1 MLKNYKMKSISLF
14 LISMLMIGITNSLSQ
29 VTTVSSSEYG
39 RIFDVVYDQN
49 TQNRVYA
56 ASMNNHILVS
66 NDNGL
71 SWEVFYSLPSGY
83 VKELRMVNDTHL
95 SFYLTNAN
103 NPEDISIHL
112 LQLSDL
118 TLTTINRP
126 INNESEN
133 RSIQDYSI
141 YENNTDI
148 MLYKEIYTIGFD
160 NYNRVHYTTDGGQTW
175 TMVYDEIS
183 SNLISVDKVLIS
195 YNNPNQLF
203 ISRGNGGNGVNGG
216 LLVSNDAGATWN
228 EYYAGTNIRA
238 VSVDL
243 FDANHWM
250 IGTDPGWGQDEA
262 VFQTLDAGAN
272 WSQVTILFDDHWE
285 KAINEVIFHPNIPN
299 KIYVL
304 ETNEIAI
311 STDGGATWSVQVY
324 DPFTPNYYF
333 GLSATFNPFDD
344 NEVIYTS
351 NWYPYRSTDGGITIE
366 RMYTPYSWVSSA
378 DLSANSGGGQDPYLY
393 YGVQGGLV
401 SKNLVTN
408 NETSYGVQSIDIVTG
423 STPPTFF
430 TDKNQYGRIFASVE
444 DFNGKALNVS
454 TDHGQSFETFYTGFW
469 DPVLNIHPDPV
480 DTTDVWVSFDV
491 FSGSGTYIVDV
502 TSPDPW
508 NPTITNLTMP
518 SSAKHYSTW
527 INPMNNQDVLAGLG
541 GEIWSSSDRGANWTN
556 SSDGLNLDPALGGIY
571 NIVQNPLDTNEF
583 VLASS
588 EGVWK
593 STDTHATWTSILS
606 TNNVRQV
613 LYDPNN
619 PAVLVA
625 AIYDSPVSN
634 TAIYFSTNSG
644 VNWNMIPVEE
654 LVYCNSTSMAFDF
667 TGGGF
672 TVYLAT
678 YDLGVITYNVMY
690 NTTGIETPIVDF
702 SGLTI
707 YPNPVTD
714 VLNMAF
720 KNGSTPVTT
729 VIYNALGAEVDR
741 YVNQS
746 KLDLSHLNTGV
757 YLIKVS
763 NPKGNSFVKR
773 IIKN

>member
-1 MLKNYKMKSISLF
+1 MKRLSLFFISL
-14 LISMLMIGITNSLSQ
+14 LMIGITNSFSQ

-49 TQNRVYA
+49 TQNGVYA

-66 NDNGL
+66 NDNGV
-71 SWEVFYSLPSGY
+71 SWEVFYSFSSGY

-103 NPEDISIHL
+103 NPEDNSIHL
-112 LQLSDL
+112 IQLSDL

-126 INNESEN
+126 INNESTDRAIE
-133 RSIQDYSI
+133 DYSI
-141 YENNTDI
+141 YENNIDI
-148 MLYKEIYTIGFD
+148 MLYKEIYTIGID
-160 NYNRVHYTTDGGQTW
+160 NYNRVHYTTNGGQTW

-183 SNLISVDKVLIS
+183 SNLISVDKVLIN

-203 ISRGNGGNGVNGG
+203 ITRGNGANGVNGG
-216 LLVSNDAGATWN
+216 FLVSNDAGVNWT
-228 EYYAGTNIRA
+228 EYYAETNIRA
-238 VSVDL
+238 VAVDL

-262 VFQTLDAGAN
+262 VYETLDAGAN
-272 WSQVTILFDDHWE
+272 WSQVTIAFDDHWE

-324 DPFTPNYYF
+324 DPFTPSYYF
-333 GLSATFNPFDD
+333 GLSATFNPFND

-366 RMYTPYSWVSSA
+366 RMYTPYSWVSSV

-408 NETSYGVQSIDIVTG
+408 SETSYGVQSVDIISG
-423 STPPTFF
+423 SAPPAFF
-430 TDKNQYGRIFASVE
+430 ADNNLYGRIFASVE

-469 DPVLNIHPDPV
+469 DPVLNIQPDPV
-480 DTTDVWVSFDV
+480 NTTDVWVSFDV

-502 TSPDPW
+502 TSSDPW
-508 NPTITNLTMP
+508 NPNLTNLTMP
-518 SSAKHYSTW
+518 SSAKHHSTW
-527 INPMNNQDVLAGLG
+527 INPINNQEVLAGLG
-541 GEIWSSSDRGANWTN
+541 GEIWSSTDRGTNWTN
-556 SSDGLNLDPALGGIY
+556 SSNGLTLDPDLGRIY
-571 NIVQNPLDTNEF
+571 SIVRNPSDVNEF

-588 EGVWK
+588 GGVWK
-593 STDTHATWTSILS
+593 STDNCANWTNMLT
-606 TNNVRQV
+606 TNGVRQV
-613 LYDPNN
+613 VYDPND
-619 PAVLVA
+619 AEVLVA
-625 AIYDSPVSN
+625 ATYDSPESS
-634 TAIYFSTNSG
+634 TAIYFSTDSG
-644 VNWNMIPVEE
+644 ATWNMIPVEE
-654 LVYCNSTSMAFDF
+654 FVFCNSTSMAFDF
-667 TGGGF
+667 TGEGF
-672 TVYLAT
+672 TVYMAT
-678 YDLGVITYNVMY
+678 YDLGVITYDVMY
-690 NTTGIETPIVDF
+690 DPTGINNPITDF
-702 SGLTI
+702 SGLAL
-707 YPNPVTD
+707 YPNPVVD
-714 VLNMAF
+714 VLN
-720 KNGSTPVTT
+720 VTFENESIPSIT
-729 VIYNALGAEVDR
+729 VIYNTIGEEVDR
-741 YVNQS
+741 FVNQT
-746 KLDLSHLNTGV
+746 KFDLSHLITGV
-757 YLIKVS
+757 YLVKVS
-763 NPKGNSFVKR
+763 NQNGKSFVKR